1 MNKKGPVFIAEIGA
15 TNARVDLVQDKYTK
29 HNQVNYLINDF
40 DSIESL
46 IKNYLEKTG
55 VSAKKAIIGVAAPI
69 LEDTVEFI
77 NINLK
82 FSQNSLRKKF
92 FKEQLLLLN
101 DLELQA
107 YAIDSLKDEDVLQIG
122 DQKKELS
129 GSKILVS
136 PGTGLGLSG
145 IVEGKVKPTEAGHL
159 NIPGNLPRI
168 SSLVKNFE
176 LENKRIPTFEDLL
189 SGKGLNY
196 IYSFLKK
203 NSSNPLTNEEI
214 LLELKDP
221 NCLETKKIMLY
232 LLATF
237 LKYMALIW
245 GATGGVYISGSM
257 VNQLMKDIDLKE
269 FRESFEDSET
279 MQVLLEN
286 TPVFLVLD
294 PNLGLRGARKLAL
307 NT

>member
-129 GSKILVS
+129 GSKRLVS

-307 NT
+307 NI

>member
-92 FKEQLLLLN
+92 FKDQLLLLN

-168 SSLVKNFE
+168 SALVKNFE

>member
-40 DSIESL
+40 ESIESL

-55 VSAKKAIIGVAAPI
+55 VSAKRAIIGVAAPI

-168 SSLVKNFE
+168 SSLAKNFE

-221 NCLETKKIMLY
+221 NCLETK
-232 LLATF
+232 
-237 LKYMALIW
+237 
-245 GATGGVYISGSM
+245 
-257 VNQLMKDIDLKE
+257 
-269 FRESFEDSET
+269 
-279 MQVLLEN
+279 
-286 TPVFLVLD
+286 
-294 PNLGLRGARKLAL
+294 
-307 NT
+307 

>member
-1 MNKKGPVFIAEIGA
+1 MNKEGPVLIAEIGA
-15 TNARVDLVQDKYTK
+15 TNARVDLVKDKYTK
-29 HNQVNYLINDF
+29 HNQVNYLINEF

-55 VSAKKAIIGVAAPI
+55 VSAKRAIIGVAAPI

-92 FKEQLLLLN
+92 FKDQLLLLN

>member
-1 MNKKGPVFIAEIGA
+1 MIKQGPVLIAEIGA
-15 TNARVDLVQDKYTK
+15 TNARLDLVQDNYSKS
-29 HNQVNYLINDF
+29 NQVNYLINDF

-55 VSAKKAIIGVAAPI
+55 VPAKRAIIGVAAAI
-69 LEDTVEFI
+69 LEDTVEFT

-82 FSQNSLRKKF
+82 FSQNSLRKNF
-92 FKEQLLLLN
+92 FKDQLLLLN

-107 YAIDSLKDEDVLQIG
+107 YAIDSLKDKDVLQIG
-122 DQKKELS
+122 NSKKVLS

-145 IVEGKVKPTEAGHL
+145 IVEGKVIATEAGHL

-168 SSLVKNFE
+168 SSLINNFE
-176 LENKRIPTFEDLL
+176 FENKRIPTFEDLL

-196 IYSFLKK
+196 IYNFLNKD
-203 NSSNPLTNEEI
+203 SSKLLTNEEI
-214 LLELKDP
+214 LLELTDP

-257 VNQLMKDIDLKE
+257 VNQLMKDADLIE

-279 MQVLLEN
+279 MQIVLVH

-294 PNLGLRGARKLAL
+294 TNLGLHGARKLAL